1 MEWFALAAAFTGA
14 VHIVADYKGP
24 RWATYIF
31 KPATM
36 LIIIGMLWSF
46 PVVDESYRWWLTAG
60 LLASL
65 VGDCFLMLPTKPLL
79 PGLGSFLVAH
89 IIYVIAFASRAPLE
103 WSFWLL
109 LTTTLLLVWLAG
121 MGAFMYNKLGKLL
134 IPGPVYLLALGGMV
148 FFASNI
154 ASQGLIN
161 GDWLLIG
168 ALFFLASDSALAF
181 NRLYQPYKAAQ
192 FLILSTYYVAQ
203 YFIAASALN
212 IA

>member
-14 VHIVADYKGP
+14 AHIVTDYKGP

-31 KPATM
+31 KPGTM
-36 LIIIGMLWSF
+36 LIIIAMLWSF

-60 LLASL
+60 LFASL

-89 IIYVIAFASRAPLE
+89 IIYVVAFATRAPIE

-109 LTTTLLLVWLAG
+109 LTGIFLVVWLAG
-121 MGAFMYNKLGKLL
+121 MGAFMLNKLGKLL
-134 IPGPVYLLALGGMV
+134 IPGPVYLVALAGMV
-148 FFASNI
+148 FFASNV
-154 ASQGLIN
+154 ASQELVN
-161 GDWLLIG
+161 GQLLLVG
-168 ALFFLASDSALAF
+168 AVFFLVSDSALAF
-181 NRLYQPYKAAQ
+181 NRIYQPYRAAQ

-212 IA
+212 IT